1 MLLQKLKQDQI
12 AALKSHDQVGLT
24 TLRYIVAQAKNK
36 EIDAGHE
43 LSDEEV
49 LAVLK
54 KFANDLKESSSAFKK
69 GNRADLVAECD
80 AQLAVVSAYLPPEI
94 SDEELK
100 EAVGKLI
107 AENQALFDQ
116 NPKALMGIS
125 IKALKDKA
133 STNRILS
140 TLAAYNSK

>member
-1 MLLQKLKQDQI
+1 MLLETLKQDQI
-12 AALKSHDQVGLT
+12 AALKSHDQVKLT

-54 KFANDLKESSSAFKK
+54 KFANDLKESSTAFKK
-69 GNRADLVAECD
+69 GNRTDLIAECD
-80 AQLAVVSAYLPPEI
+80 AQLTVVSVYLPPEI

-100 EAVGKLI
+100 QAIEKLI
-107 AENQALFDQ
+107 TDNQALFDQ
-116 NPKALMGIS
+116 NPKTLMGIS

-140 TLAAYNSK
+140 ALAAYNK